1 VVLDGVCSIRRP
13 PLLTSRKSGTPY
25 CMVRNVQKMPQESAE
40 EIASAR
46 SVVDFSELLE
56 STSESQSARK
66 KYNFFQK
73 SA

>member
-1 VVLDGVCSIRRP
+1 MAKG
-13 PLLTSRKSGTPY
+13 
-25 CMVRNVQKMPQESAE
+25 VQKMPQESAE

-46 SVVDFSELLE
+46 SGVGFSKLLE

-66 KYNFFQK
+66 KYNFFRK

>member
-1 VVLDGVCSIRRP
+1 
-13 PLLTSRKSGTPY
+13 
-25 CMVRNVQKMPQESAE
+25 MVQSVRKMPQESAE

-46 SVVDFSELLE
+46 SGVGFSELFE

>member
-1 VVLDGVCSIRRP
+1 
-13 PLLTSRKSGTPY
+13 
-25 CMVRNVQKMPQESAE
+25 MVRNVQKMPQESAE

-46 SVVDFSELLE
+46 SGVGFSELLE
-56 STSESQSARK
+56 STSESRLARK

>member
-1 VVLDGVCSIRRP
+1 
-13 PLLTSRKSGTPY
+13 
-25 CMVRNVQKMPQESAE
+25 MVRNVQKMPQESAE

-46 SVVDFSELLE
+46 SGVGFSKLLE
-56 STSESQSARK
+56 STSELQSARK

>member
-1 VVLDGVCSIRRP
+1 MARS
-13 PLLTSRKSGTPY
+13 
-25 CMVRNVQKMPQESAE
+25 VQKMPQESAE

-46 SVVDFSELLE
+46 SGVGFSELLE
-56 STSESQSARK
+56 STSESRLARK

>member
-1 VVLDGVCSIRRP
+1 
-13 PLLTSRKSGTPY
+13 
-25 CMVRNVQKMPQESAE
+25 MVRNVQKMPQESAE

-46 SVVDFSELLE
+46 SGVGFSELLE
-56 STSESQSARK
+56 STSESRTARK